1 MRLEKRLLDEA
12 QSGVSGMRKRQ
23 TRTFFAAVGRI
34 RNDQSGIT
42 GLETAIVLIA
52 FIVVAAV
59 FAFAVLTTGLFTT
72 ERAKETTLSALG
84 EAQSTLAPKGAVIGE
99 ATLNQTYVNTIE
111 FKLAN
116 AAGALSVDLAST
128 KTLLTYTDDSQSVT
142 AVFLATAGGSGA
154 CAGAGAKVCWKT
166 TWLLGSGD
174 TIDSGEVVEFTVD
187 LTALTTKLSKN
198 TRFKIEVI
206 PETGAVVPI
215 SRTTPLEIK
224 PVMNLD

>member
-1 MRLEKRLLDEA
+1 MHRDIGRLN
-12 QSGVSGMRKRQ
+12 VRKRQ
-23 TRTFFAAVGRI
+23 TSTVFAAVGRI
-34 RNDQSGIT
+34 QNDQSGIT

-99 ATLNQTYVNTIE
+99 AAGTSVDTVK

-116 AAGALSVDLAST
+116 ATGAAAVDLAT
-128 KTLLTYTDDSQSVT
+128 TRTLLTYSDDNQNVN
-142 AVFLATAGGSGA
+142 AAPLAAAGDILA
-154 CAGAGAKVCWKT
+154 CANAGEKVCWKT
-166 TWLLGSGD
+166 NWLIGTGD
-174 TIDSGEVVEFTVD
+174 TIDSGEVVEITVD
-187 LTALTTKLSKN
+187 LRALTTPLPGNMS
-198 TRFKIEVI
+198 FKIEVI
-206 PETGAVVPI
+206 PVQGAVVPI
-215 SRTTPLEIK
+215 NRTTPLEIR

>member
-12 QSGVSGMRKRQ
+12 QSGVSRMRKRQ
-23 TRTFFAAVGRI
+23 TSTFFAAVGRI

-99 ATLNQTYVNTIE
+99 AAGLTVDTIK
-111 FKLAN
+111 FKIAN
-116 AAGALSVDLAST
+116 AAGAAAVDLAT
-128 KTLLTYTDDSQSVT
+128 TRTLLTYSDDNQNIN
-142 AVFLATAGGSGA
+142 AAPLAAAGDIGA
-154 CAGAGAKVCWKT
+154 CAGAGEKVCWKT
-166 TWLLGSGD
+166 NWLIGTGD
-174 TIDSGEVVEFTVD
+174 TIDSGEVVEITVD
-187 LTALTTKLSKN
+187 LLALTTPLSGN
-198 TRFKIEVI
+198 MSFKIEVI
-206 PETGAVVPI
+206 PVQGAVVPI
-215 SRTTPLEIK
+215 NRTTPLEIK

>member
-1 MRLEKRLLDEA
+1 MPMRLEKRLLDEA
-12 QSGVSGMRKRQ
+12 QSGVSRMRKRQ
-23 TRTFFAAVGRI
+23 TSTFFAAVGRI

-99 ATLNQTYVNTIE
+99 AAGTSVDTVK

-116 AAGALSVDLAST
+116 ATGAAAVDLAT
-128 KTLLTYTDDSQSVT
+128 TRTLLTYSDDNQNVNG
-142 AVFLATAGGSGA
+142 APLATAGVIGA
-154 CAGAGAKVCWKT
+154 FAGAGKKVCWKT
-166 TWLLGSGD
+166 NWLIGTGD
-174 TIDSGEVVEFTVD
+174 TIDSGEVVEITVD
-187 LTALTTKLSKN
+187 LTALTTPLPGNMS
-198 TRFKIEVI
+198 FKIEVI
-206 PETGAVVPI
+206 PVQGAVVPI
-215 SRTTPLEIK
+215 NRTTPLEIR

>member
-12 QSGVSGMRKRQ
+12 QSGVSRMRKRQ
-23 TRTFFAAVGRI
+23 TSTFFAAVGRI

-99 ATLNQTYVNTIE
+99 AAGTSVDTVK

-116 AAGALSVDLAST
+116 ATGAAAVDLAT
-128 KTLLTYTDDSQSVT
+128 TRTLLTYSDDNQNVN
-142 AVFLATAGGSGA
+142 AVPLAAAGDIGTFENDSGA
-154 CAGAGAKVCWKT
+154 GIGGVQGQRNLFAGVERHAGAGD
-166 TWLLGSGD
+166 G
-174 TIDSGEVVEFTVD
+174 
-187 LTALTTKLSKN
+187 
-198 TRFKIEVI
+198 
-206 PETGAVVPI
+206 
-215 SRTTPLEIK
+215 
-224 PVMNLD
+224 